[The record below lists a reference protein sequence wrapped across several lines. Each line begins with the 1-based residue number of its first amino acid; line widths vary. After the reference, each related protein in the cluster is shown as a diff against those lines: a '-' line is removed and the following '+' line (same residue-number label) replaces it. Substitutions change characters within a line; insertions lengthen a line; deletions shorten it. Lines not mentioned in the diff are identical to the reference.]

1 MGANF
6 QVFLIAIVFA
16 SQIIVLSF
24 YAPFRWLRGYALLFT
39 RYPPENY
46 PRLYPVPKEQIERKL
61 AIFRR
66 IHLAIGVGAAVMLV
80 AALVYAESPR
90 QVVTLMSLSMLAQIF
105 LPVYIALPLVHRNWK
120 AFRAMPPPSAR
131 SAELRQWRITDF
143 VSPLWIG
150 LGLAGQ
156 ALALTC
162 AVVVYLYW
170 PNTLGVFPTGIVSA
184 AFLLVMVYTLSGR
197 VAFVRAD
204 PYMSQED
211 TFRVRQRSNR
221 RIFVGAAGYGAF
233 GTLLLLYNAGLIR
246 FDGVYMQMV
255 FSVLLQIAVVLL
267 VSSQDWDLD
276 TRDFSVYRAD
286 SGAREA
292 P

>member
-46 PRLYPVPKEQIERKL
+46 PRLYPVPKEQIERRL

-66 IHLAIGVGAAVMLV
+66 MHLAIGVGAAVTLV
-80 AALVYAESPR
+80 AALIYAESPR
-90 QVVTLMSLSMLAQIF
+90 QVVGLMSVSLLAQIL
-105 LPVYIALPLVHRNWK
+105 LPIYIALPLAHRIWK
-120 AFRAMPPPSAR
+120 AFRAMPPPNAR

-150 LGLAGQ
+150 LGLAGP

-162 AVVVYLYW
+162 AAVVYLNW
-170 PNTLGVFPTGIVSA
+170 PNTLGVFPTGVVSA
-184 AFLLVMVYTLSGR
+184 AYLLVMVYTLSGR
-197 VAFVRAD
+197 GAFVRAD

-211 TFRVRQRSNR
+211 TFRVRQRRNR
-221 RIFVGAAGYGAF
+221 HLFVGAAGFGAF
-233 GTLLLLYNAGLIR
+233 GTFLLLYNAQLIR
-246 FDGVYMQMV
+246 FDGVYMQMA
-255 FSVLLQIAVVLL
+255 FCVLLQIVVVQL
-267 VSSQDWDLD
+267 VSQQDWDLD